1 MASAIPKEKP
11 VELNSLK
18 TNYFSK
24 ESGDGSES
32 ENGRQEE
39 PRARTRAHRS
49 DRISDINSINKNI
62 NKITKYNFFILLLS
76 NINFFFWNYNK

>member
-18 TNYFSK
+18 TNCFS
-24 ESGDGSES
+24 EERRDSGES

-49 DRISDINSINKNI
+49 DRISDINLINKALFRVSIDI
-62 NKITKYNFFILLLS
+62 NCRASI
-76 NINFFFWNYNK
+76 